1 MIDMPK
7 IKAKRRSKKR
17 VPHQKQLKVIVQ
29 FDDHFF
35 PQIVHKIRQAN
46 FRRDYV
52 VPYGQTKKE
61 DPLKRLKREYDEM
74 LLHSGVDLNDEV
86 TTRLQSSTDVVNK
99 LGQSLDEAT
108 TRLQTSTADVNKL
121 GQSLDEATTKL
132 QTTTDDVNKF
142 RDTLDDDVTKWLSA
156 LTDTLNRNQMETTG
170 TLTRV
175 LGKFG

>member
-17 VPHQKQLKVIVQ
+17 VSPPKQLKVIVQ

-86 TTRLQSSTDVVNK
+86 TTRLQTSTDEVTK
-99 LGQSLDEAT
+99 LGETLS
-108 TRLQTSTADVNKL
+108 
-121 GQSLDEATTKL
+121 
-132 QTTTDDVNKF
+132 DDVVPNLRIAITSVSGMEKAIN
-142 RDTLDDDVTKWLSA
+142 DDVKEWVTA
-156 LTDTLNRNQMETTG
+156 LTDTLNHNHMTSTDDISRLMKKYSEDHAKLAQ
-170 TLTRV
+170 LIR
-175 LGKFG
+175 KDDF